1 MSRPAGTRPAG
12 SSGGGG
18 APSGPAGGD
27 LGDTFPNPSVDGL
40 QGEPVAATAPSEGDV
55 LTYSTG
61 EWTPTAPTGG
71 LPSQTGNEDKVLT
84 TDGTTASWT
93 ATLVDV
99 ALTGDASPVDIQS
112 ASDVNITAIGGLVGT
127 FGDDISLVTS
137 NGTAELGGTGTTTI
151 TSVSADVSIS
161 ANNDITLATT
171 AGIVSVPLLAASDD
185 SNAAASTAWVN
196 DFVDGRLYTRV
207 VNNTPFSLGS
217 APTYVAILTIPIAAG
232 TRILLD
238 GYILLS
244 GGTQS
249 APTSGV
255 IAFKGVSTIT
265 ARRPTV
271 GVPTVSGTPA
281 VVGGTL
287 AALAVQAVISGNDL
301 VIQARATGGPSV
313 TALYFY
319 RVEVLST
326 PA

>member
-1 MSRPAGTRPAG
+1 MSIGWNT
-12 SSGGGG
+12 GGGG

-27 LGDTFPNPSVDGL
+27 LGGTYPDPDVDGL

-61 EWTPTAPTGG
+61 EWTPAAPTGG
-71 LPSQTGNEDKVLT
+71 LPSQTGNADKVLV
-84 TDGTTASWT
+84 TDGATASWT

-99 ALTGDASPVDIQS
+99 ELTGAAAAVQISS
-112 ASDVNITAIGGLVGT
+112 LLDVNITAPAGGLVGT

-207 VNNTPFSLGS
+207 VNNTPFNLGS
-217 APTYVAILTIPIAAG
+217 PPTYVAILTIPIAAG

-281 VVGGTL
+281 VVGGTI

-301 VIQARATGGPSV
+301 VIQARGTGGPSV
-313 TALYFY
+313 TAVYFY